1 MNAKI
6 VAMTY
11 KKRSSI
17 QYFFLAGIFLFT
29 IFIILRSDFKI
40 VEQSE
45 SPASQTND
53 QYREITGTIA
63 KGETLSDIFKRYKL
77 DFNELLAI
85 KDATADVHT
94 VRKLVPGNLYKI
106 FVDDKNQVNSLVYW
120 INDDN
125 MLNIDRTETGY
136 SASKIPVEYE
146 KKIHYL
152 GGTIKDNLVSSIGDD
167 SNSLILALMLS
178 DIFAWDIDFT
188 SDLRNGDMFKIVVEG
203 LYLDGTFKK
212 YGNIFATEFVNNSM
226 MHQAYRF
233 EIDGR
238 VDYFDRD
245 GKSLRRSFLKAPLNF
260 RRISSGFSKRRFHP
274 VLRIYRPHLGVDY
287 AAATGTPVSTVGDGT
302 VLSSGY
308 KGQNGKQV
316 IIRHPNG
323 YKTYYGHLSK
333 IKRGIRSGVK
343 VKQGDIIGYVGST
356 GLSTGPHLD
365 YRVKKGS
372 RFVNP
377 LKLNLPRGEPVPK
390 AHFIKFTSF
399 QRDMDGRLA
408 SITSPAFAS
417 SEKIEDK
424 T

>member
-6 VAMTY
+6 VAMAY

-17 QYFFLAGIFLFT
+17 QYFFLTGIFLFT
-29 IFIILRSDFKI
+29 IFAMLRSDFKL

-45 SPASQTND
+45 SPVSQASN
-53 QYREITGTIA
+53 QYREITGNIK
-63 KGETLSDIFKRYKL
+63 KGETLFDIFKRYKL
-77 DFNELLAI
+77 DFTELLAI
-85 KDATADVHT
+85 KDASAHVHT
-94 VRKLVPGNLYKI
+94 LRKLCPGNLYRI
-106 FVDDKNQVNSLVYW
+106 IIDDKNQVNSLVYW

-125 MLNIDRTETGY
+125 MLNIDRTESGF

-152 GGTIKDNLVSSIGDD
+152 GGTIKDNLISSIGDD

-178 DIFAWDIDFT
+178 DIFSWDIDFT

-212 YGNIFATEFVNNSM
+212 YGNILATEFVNNSRM
-226 MHQAYRF
+226 YQAYRF
-233 EIDGR
+233 EIDGKI
-238 VDYFDRD
+238 DYFDRD
-245 GKSLRRSFLKAPLNF
+245 GKSLRRSFLKAPLSF

-274 VLRIYRPHLGVDY
+274 VLKIYRPHLGVDY

-302 VLSSGY
+302 VLSVGY
-308 KGQNGKQV
+308 KGQNGNQV

-343 VKQGDIIGYVGST
+343 VKQGEIIGYVGST
-356 GLSTGPHLD
+356 GLATGPHLD
-365 YRVKKGS
+365 YRVKKGA

-377 LKLNLPRGEPVPK
+377 LTLNLPRGKPVPE
-390 AHFIKFTSF
+390 ALLPEFTSF
-399 QRDMDGRLA
+399 QNDMDGRLA
-408 SITSPAFAS
+408 SITPPAFACI
-417 SEKIEDK
+417 EKVKDK

>member
-6 VAMTY
+6 VAMAY

-17 QYFFLAGIFLFT
+17 QYFFLIGIFLFT
-29 IFIILRSDFKI
+29 IFAILRSDFKI
-40 VEQSE
+40 TEQSE
-45 SPASQTND
+45 SPASQTGD
-53 QYREITGTIA
+53 QYREITGSIK
-63 KGETLSDIFKRYKL
+63 KGETLFDIFKRYEL
-77 DFNELLAI
+77 DFTELLAI
-85 KDATADVHT
+85 KNASAHVHT
-94 VRKLVPGNLYKI
+94 LRKLYPGNPYRI
-106 FVDDKNQVNSLVYW
+106 TVNDKNQVNSLMYW

-125 MLNIDRTETGY
+125 VLNIDRTESGF

-152 GGTIKDNLVSSIGDD
+152 GGTIKDNLISSIGDD

-178 DIFAWDIDFT
+178 DIFSWDIDFT
-188 SDLRNGDMFKIVVEG
+188 SDLRNGDIFKIVVEG
-203 LYLDGTFKK
+203 LYLDGTFRK
-212 YGNIFATEFVNNSM
+212 YGNILATEFVNNNM
-226 MHQAYRF
+226 MYQAYRF
-233 EIDGR
+233 ETDGK

-245 GKSLRRSFLKAPLNF
+245 GKSVRRSFLKAPLSF

-274 VLRIYRPHLGVDY
+274 VLKIYRPHLGVDY

-302 VLSSGY
+302 VLSAGY

-333 IKRGIRSGVK
+333 IRRGIRSGVK
-343 VKQGDIIGYVGST
+343 VKQGEIIGYVGAT
-356 GLSTGPHLD
+356 GLATGPHLD
-365 YRVKKGS
+365 YRVKKGA

-377 LKLNLPRGEPVPK
+377 LTLDLPRGNPVPK
-390 AHFIKFTSF
+390 ALLAEFTSF
-399 QRDMDGRLA
+399 QNDMYGRLA
-408 SITSPAFAS
+408 SITSPAFAC
-417 SEKIEDK
+417 SETVKDE